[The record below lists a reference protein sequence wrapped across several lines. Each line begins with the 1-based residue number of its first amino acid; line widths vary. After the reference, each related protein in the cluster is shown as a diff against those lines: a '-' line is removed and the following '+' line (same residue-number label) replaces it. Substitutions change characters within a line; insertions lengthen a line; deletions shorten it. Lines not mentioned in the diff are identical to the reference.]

1 MDSFGKLIVLVVI
14 PFLVGFYGVRYYN
27 TTQEPP
33 VQTVQPEPQV
43 QTESKGVRLDS
54 IGVQMN
60 ATQIETG
67 RIKCVGHKAGYCEEY
82 IILKVVKD

>member
-33 VQTVQPEPQV
+33 VQK
-43 QTESKGVRLDS
+43 ESKGIRLDS
-54 IGVQMN
+54 KGVQMDS
-60 ATQIETG
+60 QIEMG
-67 RIKCVGHKAGYCEEY
+67 RIKCIKHGGYCEEY

>member
-1 MDSFGKLIVLVVI
+1 MDSFGKLILLVVI

-33 VQTVQPEPQV
+33 VQTVQPEPQI

-54 IGVQMN
+54 KGVQMN
-60 ATQIETG
+60 TTQIEMG
-67 RIKCVGHKAGYCEEY
+67 RIKCIKHGDGYCEEY
-82 IILKVVKD
+82 VTIKVVKD

>member
-27 TTQEPP
+27 TTQEP
-33 VQTVQPEPQV
+33 QV
-43 QTESKGVRLDS
+43 QQDSKGVQTS
-54 IGVQMN
+54 
-60 ATQIETG
+60 IETG
-67 RIKCVGHKAGYCEEY
+67 RIKCVDPKAGYCEEY

>member
-27 TTQEPP
+27 TTQVP
-33 VQTVQPEPQV
+33 PEPQV
-43 QTESKGVRLDS
+43 QKDSKGVQTS
-54 IGVQMN
+54 IEV
-60 ATQIETG
+60 G
-67 RIKCVGHKAGYCEEY
+67 RIKCVDPKPGYCEEY

>member
-27 TTQEPP
+27 TTQDP
-33 VQTVQPEPQV
+33 PEPQV
-43 QTESKGVRLDS
+43 QTESKGVQTS
-54 IGVQMN
+54 
-60 ATQIETG
+60 IETG

>member
-1 MDSFGKLIVLVVI
+1 MDSFGKLILLVVI

-27 TTQEPP
+27 TTQEPQ
-33 VQTVQPEPQV
+33 VPQV
-43 QTESKGVRLDS
+43 QKAQPVPQDS
-54 IGVQMN
+54 
-60 ATQIETG
+60 QIETG